1 MNNVGSITP
10 RRSRR
15 LLYVVVVAGLLIGAY
30 FVTMAVIRAHVD
42 SVIHSAVDRPLPA
55 FSLADR
61 SGRVWTQEDLAGR
74 RAVLHF
80 FRSRCHSCDVEAPEI
95 RRLEREL
102 PSDAVMLH
110 LMTDEV
116 MGFDAGLTAATLH
129 HKRFERPVLM
139 ADEPFMNAF
148 HSVRWSQVT
157 PITYIVDA
165 GGVVRFG
172 LRGRQ
177 QAAAV
182 QGALAAAE

>member
-80 FRSRCHSCDVEAPEI
+80 FRSRCHSCSRWPRHRAAPNI
-95 RRLEREL
+95 RPPRR
-102 PSDAVMLH
+102 SRS
-110 LMTDEV
+110 
-116 MGFDAGLTAATLH
+116 AACI
-129 HKRFERPVLM
+129 
-139 ADEPFMNAF
+139 
-148 HSVRWSQVT
+148 W
-157 PITYIVDA
+157 
-165 GGVVRFG
+165 
-172 LRGRQ
+172 
-177 QAAAV
+177 
-182 QGALAAAE
+182 LAAC